1 MLINHEAVTF
11 QESQIGFCLISLFE
25 KWQKRETVRR
35 EFATTLFRKTFW
47 GSMWLQ
53 LQGNTHS
60 IPVSARNGN
69 VNLEEDTV
77 QLSDKVQL
85 PRSMVQSRG
94 RDSGLRLKC

>member
-1 MLINHEAVTF
+1 MA
-11 QESQIGFCLISLFE
+11 
-25 KWQKRETVRR
+25 KRETVRR
-35 EFATTLFRKTFW
+35 ELATTLFRKIFW
-47 GSMWLQ
+47 GSVWLQ

-85 PRSMVQSRG
+85 PRSMVQSRERFRATSKMLTIKVPVARWRSSLG
-94 RDSGLRLKC
+94 FLIRIP